1 MYTLEEKQIG
11 RFTAKLHAD
20 QVFNSWEDVLCDE
33 PVMIL
38 GKSRFRTDVL
48 FDNAKQVPSGED
60 IYFTLEDGDWEEVL
74 RSVSG
79 LDWEVLEDGRVR
91 VDAYTLWDRPRYFK
105 TLESAARR
113 VLEDD
118 SGLDL
123 RDLRFER
130 FSTRDG
136 EVLAIWSQE
145 ELDRYAGT
153 KDATFPRETIRSYLD
168 GDIYGWTVENA
179 DGDVLDSCWG
189 YVGDASYPLS
199 EAEDVARGLEDAA
212 LAEDARALETFR
224 PDLYADPCHVQVGV
238 L

>member
-1 MYTLEEKQIG
+1 MKTVKGKNMYTLEEKKVG
-11 RFTAKLHAD
+11 RFTVKLHPD
-20 QVFNSWEDVLCDE
+20 DCYRDWEDVLCDA

-48 FDNAKQVPSGED
+48 FDNVRQVPSGED
-60 IYFTLEDGDWEEVL
+60 IYFTLEDGDWE
-74 RSVSG
+74 
-79 LDWEVLEDGRVR
+79 VLEDGRVR
-91 VDAYTLWDRPRYFK
+91 VDAYTLWNRPRYFK

-123 RDLRFER
+123 RDLRLER
-130 FSTRDG
+130 FSTQDG
-136 EVLAIWSQE
+136 EVLAVWSQK

-153 KDATFPRETIRSYLD
+153 KDAMFPREAVRSYLD
-168 GDIYGWTVENA
+168 GEVYGWTVEDA

-189 YVGDASYPLS
+189 YVGDASYCMA
-199 EAEDVARGLEDAA
+199 EGEDVARGLEDAA
-212 LAEDARALETFR
+212 QAEDAKELETFR
-224 PDLYADPCHVQVGV
+224 PDLYADARHAQLGV